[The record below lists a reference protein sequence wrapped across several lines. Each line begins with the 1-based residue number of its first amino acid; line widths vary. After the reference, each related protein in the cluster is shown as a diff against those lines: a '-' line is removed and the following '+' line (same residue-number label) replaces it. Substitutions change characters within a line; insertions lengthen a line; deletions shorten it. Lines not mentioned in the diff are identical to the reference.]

1 MDAVA
6 KSDRFRIDL
15 DISELADEIV
25 SHHPES
31 LFHSSETKFLDP
43 AYAGG
48 QFLYAVAKRLL
59 KNGHSQEN
67 ILGRLYGVEY
77 RPIYANS
84 YKIRGLLGAHLQI
97 ISTLDQAKEVFHN
110 MKFDVVLGNPPYQD
124 KEGNENS
131 TNSGDLYKKFI
142 EKSLDLTKDDGYVA
156 MVVPS
161 AWSGPRSGKLK
172 EMLFEENQPTVF
184 DSHGKK
190 WFDVNMNT
198 CYFVTQKG
206 RKGPTEVRDAH
217 GLSITK
223 TLTKEDIIGTDLKS
237 QIIKEKLKDYA
248 SKGNLGDL
256 WTRGKLHL
264 NQAKAFKGNNKVE
277 FIKAV
282 GSKNSTECDTMY
294 INQTQEA
301 HGLGLHKVV
310 LPNLGGSDV
319 IGNIKVVDKNTVGG
333 HSVVF
338 LPTKNNTQSK
348 NLKAYLESKL
358 VRYLISSIKISTPN
372 SKNVFK
378 NIPVVDL
385 DRTWTD
391 PELYKYFKLTKND
404 IGMIDEYFG

>member
-25 SHHPES
+25 AHLPQY

-59 KNGHSQEN
+59 QNGHSKEN

-84 YKIRGLLGAHLQI
+84 YKIRGLFGANLKI
-97 ISTLDQAKEVFHN
+97 ISTLEQIKEIYK
-110 MKFDVVLGNPPYQD
+110 MKFDVTLGNPPYQD

-131 TNSGDLYKKFI
+131 TNSSDLYRKFI
-142 EKSLDLTKDDGYVA
+142 EKSIALTKDDGCIA

-161 AWSGPRSGKLK
+161 AWSGPRSSKLK
-172 EMLFEENQPTVF
+172 ELLFEENQPFVF

-206 RKGPTEVRDAH
+206 RKGPTEVRDAY
-217 GLSITK
+217 GLSVTK
-223 TLTKEDIIGTDLKS
+223 TLSKEDMIGTDLKS
-237 QIIKEKLKDYA
+237 QIVREKLKVFADQA
-248 SKGNLGDL
+248 NLGDI
-256 WTRGKLHL
+256 WSRGKLNL
-264 NQAKAFKGNNKVE
+264 NQANAFKGQNKVE
-277 FIKAV
+277 FVKAV
-282 GSKNSTECDTMY
+282 GSKNTTDCDTMY
-294 INQTQEA
+294 INLNQES
-301 HGLGLHKVV
+301 HGFGKFKVV

-319 IGNIKVVDKNTVGG
+319 IGNVKIVDKNTVGG

-338 LPTKNNTQSK
+338 LFTKNNKQSQ

-358 VRYLISSIKISTPN
+358 VKYLISSIKISTPN

-378 NIPVVDL
+378 NIPAIDL

-391 PELYKYFKLTKND
+391 EDLNKHFKLNKND
-404 IGMIDEYFG
+404 VRMIDDYCK

>member
-1 MDAVA
+1 MDAVV

-25 SHHPES
+25 SHLPQS

-59 KNGHSQEN
+59 QNGHSREN

-84 YKIRGLLGAHLQI
+84 HKIRGLLGANLKIVNTLEQI
-97 ISTLDQAKEVFHN
+97 KEVFK
-110 MKFDVVLGNPPYQD
+110 MKFDVTLGNPPYQD

-131 TNSGDLYKKFI
+131 TNSSDLYKKFI
-142 EKSLDLTKDDGYVA
+142 EKSMDLTKDDGYVA

-161 AWSGPRSGKLK
+161 AWSGPRSSKLK
-172 EMLFEENQPTVF
+172 GLLFEQNQPFVF

-217 GLSITK
+217 GLSVIK
-223 TLTKEDIIGTDLKS
+223 TLSKDDVIGTDLKS
-237 QIIKEKLKDYA
+237 QIVKEKLKVFADQ
-248 SKGNLGDL
+248 SNLGDI
-256 WTRGKLHL
+256 WSRGKLNL
-264 NQAKAFKGNNKVE
+264 NQANAFNGQNKVE

-282 GSKNSTECDTMY
+282 GSKNSTDCDTMY
-294 INQTQEA
+294 INPNQES
-301 HGLGLHKVV
+301 HGFGKFKVV

-319 IGNIKVVDKNTVGG
+319 IGNIKIVDKNTVGG

-338 LPTKNNTQSK
+338 LITKNNKQSQ

-358 VRYLISSIKISTPN
+358 VKYLISSIKISTPN

-378 NIPVVDL
+378 NIPAIDL

-391 PELYKYFKLTKND
+391 EDLNKHFKLNKND
-404 IGMIDEYFG
+404 VKMIDDYCK